1 MRIRLW
7 RRVLQDASRCYSVR
21 SNSQSTS
28 TASEHLLRAAMS
40 PRTPSNL
47 NELTSLLISETIL
60 HEPGLSLLFII
71 SCSNRVQR
79 LAHCDIEIISGRFV
93 IVNKPFGVSCVGYKQ
108 KNGGVFPESRFDRK
122 NANEED
128 IDDDIQRE
136 SLPPNSLTIEAALPF
151 LAERFREPNLSFC
164 VGLKRFIFQS
174 FCIFDSFFSL
184 ELLNIVFILKYVSG
198 AVVLPASVGDFESVI
213 KSVRLCAFPE
223 YDYHHR
229 AFASV
234 FRYVSGAVVLPASV
248 RDFESVIKSVRLCAF
263 PEYDYHHR
271 ALAICVGK
279 PAEERGKLS
288 GYATFE
294 TVRDHSE
301 YIFKPGAKAKLRAR
315 AGKYAV
321 AGEMEYQLLASKYGC
336 SLMDISFSKFGR
348 HLPRLMLTELL
359 CPVLGDSMYM
369 RRIVD
374 IDSVATLIPPSHVY
388 RAKRHPKQLQMDSSA
403 LLSRLNIS
411 RADIHTKL
419 PIFMHVYRSLFPRYG
434 CSKKSKKR
442 VDLVASAPLPAHMV
456 AMLKCLEMWDAAV
469 RHLNTVAEEDSSEKR
484 FASESRF

>member
-1 MRIRLW
+1 MEGVVGEKPAYYCQLYNLPLAPSPYSLQRLIAEEAGTKYTVGAKTFT
-7 RRVLQDASRCYSVR
+7 RVICERVPYGGLLH
-21 SNSQSTS
+21 STS

-60 HEPGLSLLFII
+60 HEPG
-71 SCSNRVQR
+71 
-79 LAHCDIEIISGRFV
+79 RFV

-128 IDDDIQRE
+128 TDDDIQRE

-164 VGLKRFIFQS
+164 VGLK
-174 FCIFDSFFSL
+174 
-184 ELLNIVFILKYVSG
+184 
-198 AVVLPASVGDFESVI
+198 
-213 KSVRLCAFPE
+213 
-223 YDYHHR
+223 
-229 AFASV
+229 
-234 FRYVSGAVVLPASV
+234 RYVSGAVVLPASV

-294 TVRDHSE
+294 SVRDHSE

-388 RAKRHPKQLQMDSSA
+388 RAKRHPVRPS
-403 LLSRLNIS
+403 LLSSMHLSGKCSVKGILN
-411 RADIHTKL
+411 
-419 PIFMHVYRSLFPRYG
+419 V
-434 CSKKSKKR
+434 C
-442 VDLVASAPLPAHMV
+442 
-456 AMLKCLEMWDAAV
+456 
-469 RHLNTVAEEDSSEKR
+469 
-484 FASESRF
+484 